1 MMEPK
6 QPGYNTN
13 FGAWGGP
20 NLDSIKELRTKYEE
34 RSKKHRRRGQGIGG
48 ALNIGLGVAMVAIG
62 AIDHDECVG
71 NKATLFLII
80 GGSVLLYA
88 SILRVLAWLAPW
100 PNVNDISEKNAGYA
114 DFALMV
120 ICIWGSIDVF
130 GARGDG
136 RIEYEDSTSQHYCP
150 YTPFR
155 MAFVYLIIYWVFFFL
170 SCCAPCW
177 MGLGGCGKK
186 KSNVVVVVND
196 IPDPHDVV
204 SLPTVSKRVDAQS
217 PPRYNDLIF

>member
-1 MMEPK
+1 MFQHLARLHSAHRFLPWLNRADRRTPKIKVNPTQSRELMEHPV
-6 QPGYNTN
+6 
-13 FGAWGGP
+13 
-20 NLDSIKELRTKYEE
+20 LRLLIV
-34 RSKKHRRRGQGIGG
+34 H
-48 ALNIGLGVAMVAIG
+48 VF
-62 AIDHDECVG
+62 
-71 NKATLFLII
+71 TL
-80 GGSVLLYA
+80 A
-88 SILRVLAWLAPW
+88 
-100 PNVNDISEKNAGYA
+100 
-114 DFALMV
+114 
-120 ICIWGSIDVF
+120 